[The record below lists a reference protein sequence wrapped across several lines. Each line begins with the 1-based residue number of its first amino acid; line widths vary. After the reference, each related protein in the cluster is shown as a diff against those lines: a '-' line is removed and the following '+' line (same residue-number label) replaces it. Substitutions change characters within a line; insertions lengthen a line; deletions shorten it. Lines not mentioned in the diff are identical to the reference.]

1 MGRDGNPIGGE
12 PGQGMGS
19 GAARHGGGYL
29 GGGTAGAGGGGD
41 LGGYGGGDGG
51 RDLGGP
57 PAADGSHRADQDD
70 AAGKAGEGG
79 PER

>member
-1 MGRDGNPIGGE
+1 MGQDGNPIGGE

-19 GAARHGGGYL
+19 DAARHGGGDL
-29 GGGTAGAGGGGD
+29 GGGTAGAGGGD
-41 LGGYGGGDGG
+41 LGGYGGGAGG

-57 PAADGSHRADQDD
+57 PADDGSDRADQDD
-70 AAGKAGEGG
+70 AAGELGEGG